1 MSLNKYVAPPGGGR
15 ADHKQTEEK
24 FLPRKNKIVLEQNGI
39 QKKKKKKSVDVYIIL
54 ILSAVCWRCFQAFIV
69 CGFVSVLFLAL
80 VFERWKIA

>member
-39 QKKKKKKSVDVYIIL
+39 QKKKKKK
-54 ILSAVCWRCFQAFIV
+54 C
-69 CGFVSVLFLAL
+69 
-80 VFERWKIA
+80 